1 MNLKMVL
8 NTLGKMLIATSGLL
22 TIPLVIA
29 LYFGEDLMPFIY
41 PITIS
46 FVIGTV
52 LILKTPESDL
62 VRFKESFAIVG
73 LGWLIVSL
81 IGAIPYMVIGFTPVN
96 AFFESISGFTTTG
109 ASIVDHP
116 EALPKSILFWRS
128 MTQWVGGIGIV
139 MLFLLIFPTMAKGVV
154 FQAEYPGITLSKI
167 KPRIRDTAI
176 RLYGIYVLLTGL
188 EAILLT
194 FLGVPI
200 FDSINHAF
208 TTLSTG
214 GYSTHSESISFFKNP
229 SVEFVIMTFAF
240 LGGANFSIY
249 YYVMHRNFK
258 VLKDTE
264 FKIYVTLTGFL
275 IVVITLLN
283 LKTYGL
289 LDSLRYSS
297 FQVICVLTTTGYTT
311 ADFDEW
317 CNGSKMLLLIL
328 MFIGGCS
335 GSTAGGMKVIRFYII
350 SRYAIDQILRSAEP
364 KVVKVIRYGETTLRR
379 EIVESVIAFFIIQV
393 LVFTISSVVL
403 SLSGYDILT
412 SVSATASC
420 LGNVGPGMGLA
431 GASETYSHF
440 PDIVKLLLCF
450 DMWVGRLEIYTVL
463 ALFIPSFWK

>member
-1 MNLKMVL
+1 
-8 NTLGKMLIATSGLL
+8 
-22 TIPLVIA
+22 
-29 LYFGEDLMPFIY
+29 
-41 PITIS
+41 
-46 FVIGTV
+46 
-52 LILKTPESDL
+52 
-62 VRFKESFAIVG
+62 
-73 LGWLIVSL
+73 
-81 IGAIPYMVIGFTPVN
+81 
-96 AFFESISGFTTTG
+96 
-109 ASIVDHP
+109 
-116 EALPKSILFWRS
+116 
-128 MTQWVGGIGIV
+128 
-139 MLFLLIFPTMAKGVV
+139 
-154 FQAEYPGITLSKI
+154 
-167 KPRIRDTAI
+167 
-176 RLYGIYVLLTGL
+176 
-188 EAILLT
+188 
-194 FLGVPI
+194 
-200 FDSINHAF
+200 
-208 TTLSTG
+208 
-214 GYSTHSESISFFKNP
+214 
-229 SVEFVIMTFAF
+229 
-240 LGGANFSIY
+240 
-249 YYVMHRNFK
+249 MHRNFK

-275 IVVITLLN
+275 IVVIAILN

-440 PDIVKLLLCF
+440 PDIVKLLLRF
-450 DMWVGRLEIYTVL
+450 DVWVGRLEIYTVL